1 MAQIPLDP
9 IGEDAWRNGAKG
21 RRRGVVRSLFR
32 GVKWVAAT
40 PVQWL
45 GTKPIR
51 EGATLVSGLAGR
63 VRARPN
69 RDPHFRTGDDGR
81 FDRRA
86 TAVSYGISERELEG
100 RLRSRQ
106 RQTAITAFAL
116 FGLGVLFFA
125 AWMLRVLGTASAGA
139 RLLLA
144 IDFLPFCLLFVL
156 LGFYQSLV
164 NFQIRIGRSAG
175 WREYLTTQTGFWPRP

>member
-1 MAQIPLDP
+1 MAPISLSP
-9 IGEDAWRNGAKG
+9 IGKGPWRNGAKG
-21 RRRGVVRSLFR
+21 RRRGMVRRLFR

-45 GTKPIR
+45 GMKPIR
-51 EGATLVSGLAGR
+51 DGATLVSGLAGR

-69 RDPHFRTGDDGR
+69 RDPRFRTGDDGR

-86 TAVSYGISERELEG
+86 TAFSYGVSEQELED

-106 RQTAITAFAL
+106 RQPAIAAFGL

-125 AWMLRVLGTASAGA
+125 AWMLRVLGTAGAGA

-156 LGFYQSLV
+156 LGFCQSLI

-175 WREYLTTQTGFWPRP
+175 WREYLTTEAGFWPRP